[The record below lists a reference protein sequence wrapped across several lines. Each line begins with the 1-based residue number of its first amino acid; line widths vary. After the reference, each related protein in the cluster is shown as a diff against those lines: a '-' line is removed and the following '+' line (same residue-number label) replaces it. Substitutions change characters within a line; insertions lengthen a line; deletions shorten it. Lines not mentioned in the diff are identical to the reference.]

1 MIGQN
6 FTEQYFNELL
16 KKSTEQP
23 TKTYR
28 TEFIREDD
36 RAGFVITMEPVTQ
49 VGNIYYDCY
58 DDTDQ
63 IDGIVVKLSYMRR
76 PYVQDLL
83 VYDIIT
89 NSLTKQYCIEK
100 IRLILNYYRK
110 DLYDL
115 GLSFK
120 KINEVQ
126 QLLHDVLEEAKEV
139 KEV

>member
-1 MIGQN
+1 MN
-6 FTEQYFNELL
+6 
-16 KKSTEQP
+16 
-23 TKTYR
+23 R